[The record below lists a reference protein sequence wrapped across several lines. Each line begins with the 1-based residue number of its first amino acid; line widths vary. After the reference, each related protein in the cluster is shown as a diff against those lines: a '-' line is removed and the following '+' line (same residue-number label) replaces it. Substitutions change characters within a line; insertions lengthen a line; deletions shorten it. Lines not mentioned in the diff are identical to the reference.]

1 MDNKSGGIG
10 FFSLLTIVFIALKL
24 MGYINW
30 SWWLVLSPLWG
41 SFIIFIFL
49 IALVAFRKI

>member
-10 FFSLLTIVFIALKL
+10 FFSLLTIVFITLKL

-30 SWWLVLSPLWG
+30 SWWLVLSPLWV